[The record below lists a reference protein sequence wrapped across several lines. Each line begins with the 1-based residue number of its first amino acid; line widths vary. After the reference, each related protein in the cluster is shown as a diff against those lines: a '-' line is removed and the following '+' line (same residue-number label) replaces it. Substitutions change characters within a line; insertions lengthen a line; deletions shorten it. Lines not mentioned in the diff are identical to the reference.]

1 MSLIRFRRGPWGNLI
16 DSDFF
21 KDDDFFGNRPRR
33 RLGEPALNIKE
44 TDTSFEVE
52 LAVPGF
58 SKEDFDVTIEDG
70 CLHVS
75 AESSSSKK
83 KEEDNYTRQEFSYN
97 SFQKSLQL
105 PDSIK
110 EEDIKAKYKDG
121 VLRFNLLKSEES
133 QAKKPKKIEI
143 K

>member
-21 KDDDFFGNRPRR
+21 KDDDFLGNRPRR

-83 KEEDNYTRQEFSYN
+83 RKRLTTLD
-97 SFQKSLQL
+97 KSLVII
-105 PDSIK
+105 PFK
-110 EEDIKAKYKDG
+110 KAYNFPIQS
-121 VLRFNLLKSEES
+121 R
-133 QAKKPKKIEI
+133 KKILRLNTKTEFLGLTF
-143 K
+143 